1 MKRLLLLLIPVALLT
16 SCENT
21 WDSETKEMYLTSCKE
36 DATWAKT
43 DAEKDTY
50 CNCMLDKLMTKY
62 PKVSDFMNHI
72 EDVMADTTL
81 QECRPKA
88 Q

>member
-1 MKRLLLLLIPVALLT
+1 MKRLLPLFVAVICFS

-21 WDSETKEMYLTSCKE
+21 WDSETKDMYLTSCKDE
-36 DATWAKT
+36 ATWAKT

-50 CNCMLDKLMTKY
+50 CNCMLDKLMAKY
-62 PKVSDFMNHI
+62 PKVSDFMENV
-72 EDVMADTTL
+72 DKVMADTTL

>member
-21 WDSETKEMYLTSCKE
+21 WDSETKEMYITSCKE
-36 DATWAKT
+36 DATWAKS

-50 CNCMLDKLMTKY
+50 CNCMLDKLMKKY

-81 QECRPKA
+81 QDCRPKV

>member
-21 WDSETKEMYLTSCKE
+21 WDSETKEMYITSCKE

-50 CNCMLDKLMTKY
+50 CNCMLDKLMKKY

-81 QECRPKA
+81 QECRPKV

>member
-21 WDSETKEMYLTSCKE
+21 WDSETKEMYITSCKE

-50 CNCMLDKLMTKY
+50 CNCMLDKLMKKY

-72 EDVMADTTL
+72 EDVMADTTI
-81 QECRPKA
+81 QE
-88 Q
+88 